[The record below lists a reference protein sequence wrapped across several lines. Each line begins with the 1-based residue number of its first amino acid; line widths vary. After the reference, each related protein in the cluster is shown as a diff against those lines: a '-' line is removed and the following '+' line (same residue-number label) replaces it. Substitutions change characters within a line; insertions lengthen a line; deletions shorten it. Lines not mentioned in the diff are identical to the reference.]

1 MRILTI
7 KGDAFTLKT
16 FIDFDKS
23 KSKIYINYY
32 IEDFKIDIKI
42 PIKFKEFDGESNI
55 ILETFDISNKTFL
68 TNVN

>member
-1 MRILTI
+1 MKILTI
-7 KGDAFTLKT
+7 KGDSFTLKI
-16 FIDFDKS
+16 FIDFDKL

-42 PIKFKEFDGESNI
+42 PIKFKEFDKESNFT
-55 ILETFDISNKTFL
+55 LEKFDISNKIFL